1 MLLGTLAAILL
12 GNMLR
17 SIGVIR
23 AGEKQIELVR
33 VFNTASSFN

>member
-17 SIGVIR
+17 SIVVIR
-23 AGEKQIELVR
+23 AGETTNRARQD
-33 VFNTASSFN
+33 F